1 MKKQEKLQDQIDW
14 FSMIVP
20 LCIVIILCAVFM
32 ILPGQSDVLIQAV
45 RGFLGDEGGIYYAVL
60 GLGIFLCTMYM
71 AFSRYGSIRL
81 GKETEVEYTSF
92 QWGTMIFTS
101 TMAALSLIHI

>member
-20 LCIVIILCAVFM
+20 LCIVII
-32 ILPGQSDVLIQAV
+32 LIQAV

-92 QWGTMIFTS
+92 
-101 TMAALSLIHI
+101 